1 MLDRSNQ
8 IHARE
13 ALEAIADGRTFTP
26 IRYLPGEPGTPS
38 RVVWADM
45 ARSRLER
52 PVFDEEFLPGSG
64 PAFPWFAAP
73 ATSLRGGLRDGLFA
87 RPLGGLIF
95 HVARCGSTLARR
107 LLGAVP
113 DRVVFSEP
121 GVLNTMISADD
132 HRPLMDLF
140 SCLEHTANK
149 RGARAVVKCTSW
161 NLFHADRVLEGAGS
175 PPAIF
180 IHRDPGEVLASLQG
194 ADWFSRIPEA
204 DRPSQSVSDPDEGN
218 GLYLEALM
226 RSGLRL
232 AEAGRVRCVEYPDLK
247 ARLLDGD
254 LPAFLGYEVDAETRT
269 RMEAV
274 TQDHSKNPG
283 EVYTADR
290 ARKAKIV
297 AETPAIQRAADRL
310 KPLHEALRGWSV
322 TRGGAS

>member
-1 MLDRSNQ
+1 M
-8 IHARE
+8 
-13 ALEAIADGRTFTP
+13 EAIADGRTFTP
-26 IRYLPGEPGTPS
+26 IRYLPGEAGDPP
-38 RVVWADM
+38 RVVWADLD
-45 ARSRLER
+45 RSRLDR
-52 PVFDEEFLPGSG
+52 PFFDEEFLPENRPG
-64 PAFPWFAAP
+64 FRWFAAP

-140 SCLEHTANK
+140 SCLEHTANE

-247 ARLLDGD
+247 TRLLDGD
-254 LPAFLGYEVDAETRT
+254 LPAFLGYEVDAETRA

-297 AETPAIQRAADRL
+297 AGTPAIRRAADRL
-310 KPLHEALRGWSV
+310 KPLHEALRGWS
-322 TRGGAS
+322 TAWEGGS